1 MLYAYVLCKLFN
13 IDLTKLICN
22 TLAKRA
28 ERLGEQYLGY
38 GLYKQSKNKYNLG
51 LYCAHTH
58 AQGNKEKSVLLYE
71 QNGLLS
77 FNQYDS
83 EGEKYLT
90 EQNFAKAVYNFVLA
104 KNVEKAAFIALKFAK
119 GTYIS
124 ITVTLTIIINRL
136 F

>member
-28 ERLGEQYLGY
+28 ERLGEHYLGY
-38 GLYKQSKNKYNLG
+38 GLYKQSKNKYDLG
-51 LYCAHTH
+51 LYCSH
-58 AQGNKEKSVLLYE
+58 AQSNKEKSVSLYE

-83 EGEKYLT
+83 EGEKNLA
-90 EQNFAKAVYNFVLA
+90 EQNFEKAVYNFVLA

-119 GTYIS
+119 GIYITIIDS
-124 ITVTLTIIINRL
+124 LAIIINRL